1 MLSALKTML
10 VMLGELIAVGPIG
23 AAVVLKPGRLAEL
36 VVVVFVVF
44 AGPIKR
50 ALTTSYGVPVLG
62 SPIRF
67 FR

>member
-1 MLSALKTML
+1 ML

-36 VVVVFVVF
+36 VFVFVVF

-50 ALTTSYGVPVLG
+50 ALTTSYGVPVVG
-62 SPIRF
+62 ARIRF